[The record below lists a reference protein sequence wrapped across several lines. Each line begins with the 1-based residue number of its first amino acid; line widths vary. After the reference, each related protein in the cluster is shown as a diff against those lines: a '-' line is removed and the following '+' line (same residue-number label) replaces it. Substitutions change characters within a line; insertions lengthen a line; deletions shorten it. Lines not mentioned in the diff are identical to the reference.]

1 MSTRRVVITG
11 LGAISP
17 LGLSAQESWE
27 SAYNGRS
34 GVGPITHFDAS
45 NMEVR
50 IAAEV
55 KGFDP
60 GDFIDPK
67 AARRRDRFENIASAA
82 AKEAIESAG
91 LQING
96 FDPFRVAVIV
106 SSAIGGMNAF
116 EEAVHTV
123 RDKGPRRVSPFG
135 IPSIMSNGA
144 AGLIGIDHGARGP
157 TVSVA
162 SACASGQD
170 GIGTA
175 FNLVRYGA
183 ADVAITGG
191 TEATITP
198 VAVAAFD
205 RVGAMSRK
213 NDEPIA
219 TPSPFSGDRD
229 GLVMGEGAGILI
241 LEELEHA
248 RKRGAPIL
256 AELKGYCATA
266 DAFHITAPIEDGS
279 GGAAA
284 MLGAIE
290 DAGLNAEDVDYIN
303 AHGTATVLNDAAE
316 TLAIKRAFGE
326 QAYNMPISSTK
337 SMTGHMMGA
346 TGALEAVFVVNA
358 IRDNVVPPT
367 INYHEPDPDC
377 DLDYVPNEARDH
389 ELKVVI
395 SNAFGFGGHNSVLA
409 FSEFTG

>member
-1 MSTRRVVITG
+1 MSPRRVVITG

-17 LGLSAQESWE
+17 LGLSAQESWKNAC
-27 SAYNGRS
+27 SGRS

-55 KGFDP
+55 KDFDP

-67 AARRRDRFENIASAA
+67 DARRRDRFENLASTA
-82 AKEAIESAG
+82 AKEAIESSG
-91 LQING
+91 LEINST
-96 FDPFRVAVIV
+96 DPFRVAVIV
-106 SSAIGGMNAF
+106 SSAIGGMNSF

-144 AGLIGIDHGARGP
+144 SGLIGIDHGARGP
-157 TVSVA
+157 TVSVV

-170 GIGTA
+170 GMGTA

-183 ADVAITGG
+183 ADAAITGG
-191 TEATITP
+191 AEATITP

-213 NDEPIA
+213 NDEPST

-248 RKRGAPIL
+248 RQRGAPIL
-256 AELKGYCATA
+256 AELRGYCATA

-279 GGAAA
+279 GGAEA
-284 MLGAIE
+284 MLGALR
-290 DAGLNAEDVDYIN
+290 DAGLNLEDVDYIN
-303 AHGTATVLNDAAE
+303 AHGTATILNDTAE
-316 TLAIKRAFGE
+316 TIAIKRAFGE
-326 QAYNMPISSTK
+326 QAYNLPISSTK

-358 IRDNVVPPT
+358 IRDNVIPPT
-367 INYHEPDPDC
+367 INYHEPDPGC
-377 DLDYVPNEARDH
+377 DLDYVPNEARDQ

-395 SNAFGFGGHNSVLA
+395 SNAFGFGGHNSVLV